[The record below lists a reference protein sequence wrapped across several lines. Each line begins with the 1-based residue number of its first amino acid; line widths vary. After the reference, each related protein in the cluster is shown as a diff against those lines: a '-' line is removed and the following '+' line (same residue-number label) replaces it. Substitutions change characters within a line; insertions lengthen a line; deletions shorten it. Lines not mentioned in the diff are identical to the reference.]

1 MFNVKSLLWSMALV
15 GCLQFSCTA
24 QEPKTEELPAP
35 TRSGGKPIMEAFNN
49 RHTERKF
56 LNDKQIPKQILSNL
70 LWATWGVNR
79 DDGRHTAPTAK
90 NNQEIEVYVAKADGL
105 WRYDPAN
112 NALVL
117 FQAGDA
123 RLGRFK
129 EAPVMFYYVA
139 PDNDHWAP
147 MHVGSLYQNAGLYCA
162 SVGLGNVVLG
172 SVDKEINAKYTFPKG
187 WVAIAAQAFGWPEGT
202 KRIDPSKMPKNPGR
216 GPAIPSGVDIKK

>member
-1 MFNVKSLLWSMALV
+1 M
-15 GCLQFSCTA
+15 
-24 QEPKTEELPAP
+24 
-35 TRSGGKPIMEAFNN
+35 
-49 RHTERKF
+49 
-56 LNDKQIPKQILSNL
+56 
-70 LWATWGVNR
+70 
-79 DDGRHTAPTAK
+79 
-90 NNQEIEVYVAKADGL
+90 AKADGL

>member
-1 MFNVKSLLWSMALV
+1 
-15 GCLQFSCTA
+15 
-24 QEPKTEELPAP
+24 
-35 TRSGGKPIMEAFNN
+35 
-49 RHTERKF
+49 
-56 LNDKQIPKQILSNL
+56 
-70 LWATWGVNR
+70 
-79 DDGRHTAPTAK
+79 
-90 NNQEIEVYVAKADGL
+90 
-105 WRYDPAN
+105 
-112 NALVL
+112 
-117 FQAGDA
+117 
-123 RLGRFK
+123 
-129 EAPVMFYYVA
+129 MFYYVA